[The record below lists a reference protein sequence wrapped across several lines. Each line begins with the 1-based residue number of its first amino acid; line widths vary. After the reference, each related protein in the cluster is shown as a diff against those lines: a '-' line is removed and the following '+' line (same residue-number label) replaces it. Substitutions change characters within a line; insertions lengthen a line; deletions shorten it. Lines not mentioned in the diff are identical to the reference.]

1 MAKRPSNTLVYVLL
15 SLVALFGLY
24 IAGGLILDAR
34 QTESLDTSQDHK
46 ATESRVVYG
55 R

>member
-1 MAKRPSNTLVYVLL
+1 MGKRPSNTLLYVLL

-24 IAGGLILDAR
+24 IIGGFILDAR
-34 QTESLDTSQDHK
+34 QDEPL
-46 ATESRVVYG
+46 ESRYPMSYRYG